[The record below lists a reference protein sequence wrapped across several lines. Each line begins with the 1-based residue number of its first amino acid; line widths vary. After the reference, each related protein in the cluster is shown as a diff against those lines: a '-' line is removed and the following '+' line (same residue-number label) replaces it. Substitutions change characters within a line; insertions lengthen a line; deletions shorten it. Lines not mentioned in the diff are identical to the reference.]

1 MITET
6 VLGILALIGGYLF
19 YRLRELIDLGEEI
32 VIAYDDHTVTEEEY
46 KRIVDRLRL
55 VLFKK

>member
-1 MITET
+1 MIIET
-6 VLGILALIGGYLF
+6 ALGILALVGGYLF

-46 KRIVDRLRL
+46 KKIVDRLRL